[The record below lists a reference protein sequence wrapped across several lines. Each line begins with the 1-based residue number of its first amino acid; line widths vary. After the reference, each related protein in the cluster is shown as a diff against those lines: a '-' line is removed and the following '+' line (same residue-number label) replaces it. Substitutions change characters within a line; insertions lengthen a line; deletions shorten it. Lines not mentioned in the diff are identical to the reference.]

1 MADDIPFAN
10 GRGPAPRRKM
20 FAAPFGALQSADS
33 PDIQYGDGRT
43 GPAPR
48 EPVNAL
54 AARPIASPFGMLPT
68 AGFTSQPPPP
78 SVYDPAPTLAQDRPP
93 ASPFGIAPPGTIPPP
108 PSVNAQPPP
117 ESSSP
122 PPNVPAGSVLTPF
135 GWLGPDDINTLARVL
150 RRRF

>member
-10 GRGPAPRRKM
+10 GRGPAPRRQRMYASPFGSLQNDAGDIQYGNGTGPLPRPRM
-20 FAAPFGALQSADS
+20 FAAPFGALQTDS
-33 PDIQYGDGRT
+33 PLIQYGNGST
-43 GPAPR
+43 GPSPR
-48 EPVNAL
+48 EPTNAL
-54 AARPIASPFGMLPT
+54 A
-68 AGFTSQPPPP
+68 QE
-78 SVYDPAPTLAQDRPP
+78 RPP

-108 PSVNAQPPP
+108 PPNVITQPPP

-135 GWLGPDDINTLARVL
+135 GWVSPDDINALARVF